1 MANIKK
7 IVLLFFVSSVFIQC
21 SNDNKFIIAKE
32 RVGGVTKKT
41 TIKELNV
48 IFELDSIVEHL
59 SLSNTAL
66 QDFNFTGN
74 DVYEVYTK
82 SGEKLLE
89 ICPVHQNDSTSKIKS
104 IQIFNSL
111 YKTKNGV
118 GLKSTFK
125 DINTNYVINK
135 VETTLS
141 SATLYIDELNA
152 TIAIDKEDLGIS
164 KFSRKEIL
172 VEQIPN
178 VSNIK
183 FFTIW
188 FN

>member
-1 MANIKK
+1 M
-7 IVLLFFVSSVFIQC
+7 
-21 SNDNKFIIAKE
+21 
-32 RVGGVTKKT
+32 
-41 TIKELNV
+41 
-48 IFELDSIVEHL
+48 
-59 SLSNTAL
+59 
-66 QDFNFTGN
+66 
-74 DVYEVYTK
+74 
-82 SGEKLLE
+82 
-89 ICPVHQNDSTSKIKS
+89 
-104 IQIFNSL
+104 
-111 YKTKNGV
+111 
-118 GLKSTFK
+118 KSTFK